1 MPEALQFA
9 NIERPPVF
17 PVCLVVDVSGS
28 MSGRPIDAVNQ
39 ALPEMQRAILDDP
52 STGEIARI
60 SVVTFETHAQ
70 IALPLSD
77 MHETQLPMLATA
89 GLTNFHDAFTKAR
102 EAIENGIRGLGKGTR
117 FYRPV
122 VFFLS
127 DGGNTGPD
135 WQPAW
140 HQLTRR
146 DDKYGAEVVSFGMGQ
161 ADREAIGRVSTGHA
175 FFATDTD
182 PANAVREIIKTVV
195 NSIRSTSR
203 SFNSANPGLSIA
215 PTAGLT
221 PLPVQVVG

>member
-1 MPEALQFA
+1 MQESQFA

-60 SVVTFETHAQ
+60 AVVTFDTNAYL
-70 IALPLSD
+70 ALPLSD
-77 MHETQLPMLATA
+77 MHETALPVLTTG
-89 GLTNFHDAFTKAR
+89 GLTNFQDAFRKAR
-102 EAIENGIRGLGKGTR
+102 EAIEGGIRGLGTGTR

-135 WQPAW
+135 WQPEW
-140 HQLTRR
+140 YELTRR
-146 DDKYGAEVVSFGMGQ
+146 DNKYGAEIVSFGMGD
-161 ADREAIGRVSTGHA
+161 ADRHAISQVSTGHA
-175 FFATDTD
+175 FYAVDTD
-182 PANAVREIIKTVV
+182 PANAVRDILKTVV

-203 SFNSANPGLSIA
+203 SFSSAT
-215 PTAGLT
+215 PTLVVQPTTGLT
-221 PLPVQVVG
+221 PLPMDVVN

>member
-1 MPEALQFA
+1 MPDSQFA

-17 PVCLVVDVSGS
+17 PVCLVIDVSGS

-39 ALPEMQRAILDDP
+39 ALPEMQRAVLEDP

-60 SVVTFETHAQ
+60 AVVTFETNAH

-77 MHETQLPMLATA
+77 LHETRIPPLSTA
-89 GLTNFHDAFTKAR
+89 GLTNFHDAFVKAR
-102 EAIENGIRGLGKGTR
+102 QAIESGIRGLGKGTR

-135 WQPAW
+135 WQPAR
-140 HQLTRR
+140 HELTRR
-146 DDKYGAEVVSFGMGQ
+146 DSSYGAEVVAFGMGE
-161 ADREAIGRVSTGHA
+161 ADRDTIGRVSTGHA
-175 FFATDTD
+175 FYASDTD
-182 PANAVREIIKTVV
+182 PANAVRDILTTVV
-195 NSIRSTSR
+195 RSIRSTSR
-203 SFNSANPGLSIA
+203 SFGSMQPALTIDPA
-215 PTAGLT
+215 DGLT